1 MERVS
6 DEWLERKRKEAE
18 FLLEIGLLDDES
30 EQATREAL
38 MVFTELAERREEERE
53 RQNYLKVLVATT
65 DKICSEAVGHAKEIG
80 GPVNWSR
87 LRCSQASK
95 VEHDDGE
102 VEYCVTVRGAAPDS
116 PALTLW
122 ILEHLEF
129 MGYDNVDVETEW

>member
-1 MERVS
+1 MQRAS

-38 MVFTELAERREEERE
+38 MVFTELIERRKEERE
-53 RQNYLKVLVATT
+53 RQNYLKVLVAAT
-65 DKICSEAVGHAKEIG
+65 DKICSEAVGHAEEIG

-102 VEYCVTVRGAAPDS
+102 VEYCVTVRGASPDS
-116 PALTLW
+116 DKLIVW

-129 MGYDNVDVETEW
+129 MGYKDVHVDTEW